1 MTNLDLSIK
10 RILSSESSEYTY
22 MESLLSETFPVY
34 EYRDL
39 NELRKLVDFGSKL
52 GSDLGSNLRS
62 NLSTDFGGK
71 LGSNLRKTLAE
82 KPEKVSDSAC
92 EFSSNLVYLE
102 DVPVG
107 FINFWRISLDSGNK
121 NRDNISEDLKN
132 NLSAV
137 TYIEHFAIDP
147 SFRNGQLGSSVL
159 NYFLTTYCPNI
170 KSKSREEYPEPK
182 LVVLEVE
189 RPINPSSDEL
199 SARRI
204 RFYERLGF
212 SLLNFDYHQPPYHS
226 GNEFIPMHLMSFG
239 TPPNNATFS
248 IIKSHIYKY
257 VYGLTI

>member
-1 MTNLDLSIK
+1 
-10 RILSSESSEYTY
+10 
-22 MESLLSETFPVY
+22 
-34 EYRDL
+34 L

-52 GSDLGSNLRS
+52 SSDLG
-62 NLSTDFGGK
+62 
-71 LGSNLRKTLAE
+71 KTLDEEA
-82 KPEKVSDSAC
+82 VNAIDRAY

-107 FINFWRISLDSGNK
+107 FINFWSISLDSGNK
-121 NRDNISEDLKN
+121 NRNNISEDLKN

>member
-10 RILSSESSEYTY
+10 RIVSSESSEYTY

-52 GSDLGSNLRS
+52 SSDLG
-62 NLSTDFGGK
+62 
-71 LGSNLRKTLAE
+71 KTLDEEA
-82 KPEKVSDSAC
+82 VNAIDRAY

-107 FINFWRISLDSGNK
+107 FINFWSISLDSGNK
-121 NRDNISEDLKN
+121 NRNNISEDLKN

-147 SFRNGQLGSSVL
+147 SYRNGQLGSSVL

-170 KSKSREEYPEPK
+170 KSKSREEYPELK

-248 IIKSHIYKY
+248 IIKSHIFKY

>member
-1 MTNLDLSIK
+1 MTHLDLSIK

-52 GSDLGSNLRS
+52 SSDLG
-62 NLSTDFGGK
+62 
-71 LGSNLRKTLAE
+71 KTLDEEA
-82 KPEKVSDSAC
+82 VNAIDRAY

-107 FINFWRISLDSGNK
+107 FINFWSISLDSGNK
-121 NRDNISEDLKN
+121 NRNNISEDLKN